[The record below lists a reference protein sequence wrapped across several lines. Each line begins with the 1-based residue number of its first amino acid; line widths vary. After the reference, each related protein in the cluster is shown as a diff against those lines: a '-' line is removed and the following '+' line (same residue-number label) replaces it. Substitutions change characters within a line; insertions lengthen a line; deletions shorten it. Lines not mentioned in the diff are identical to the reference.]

1 MVLQN
6 LVRLNGNKSYKP
18 NVRDIR
24 IWFNVLN
31 ELIFKNKVHKF
42 RYINIKYVR
51 GQCAACLGEVDADNN
66 PWCWIEI
73 NPRFRNFETFLG
85 VLAHEMVHSYE
96 FIIDKNVK
104 QFPMHGPSF
113 FKWKEK
119 IEENG
124 IPFSAAFYNKG
135 GQLNKA

>member
-6 LVRLNGNKSYKP
+6 LVRLYGNKSYRP
-18 NVRDIR
+18 NIRDTR

-51 GQCAACLGEVDADNN
+51 GQCAACSGDIDAKGKY
-66 PWCWIEI
+66 WCALEL

-96 FIIDKNVK
+96 FVIEKNIK
-104 QFPMHGPSF
+104 QVPIHGPSF
-113 FKWKEK
+113 LKWKDTVK
-119 IEENG
+119 KHG
-124 IPFSAAFYNKG
+124 LPFSVAFYNKG
-135 GQLNKA
+135 GKLNTA